1 MKTPKVVRWFGGKSH
16 LLPEILKRIPPHTT
30 YVEPF
35 GGGAAVLFAKAPS
48 PIEVYNDIDSAIVNF
63 FRVLRETHL
72 RDELVR
78 QLELTPY
85 SREEY
90 HNYRAWAKAGE
101 PETELPYNPQSPFT
115 LEEQR
120 AIEKAR
126 RFFVLNQQGFS
137 AIYAGSW
144 RFAHNDPRVVE
155 QYWSTLDKL
164 HAVGNRL
171 KRVQIEHDSFEH
183 VIPRYDHEE
192 AFFFLDPPYVPDTRV
207 SPEVYRHEMTIED
220 HKRLVE
226 ILLLTEGM
234 VMLTGYDHPVYDP
247 LVEHGWKKE
256 HVEVECKVSPT
267 FRDPNRKRTRRVET
281 IWMNPQCV
289 KRQQGQ
295 LDIFAMLAISDSND
309 EGNTPAAHAP
319 ERLQFESDES
329 DTQPRR

>member
-1 MKTPKVVRWFGGKSH
+1 MRTPKVVRWFGGKSH
-16 LLPEILKRIPPHTT
+16 MIPEILKRIPPHVT

-35 GGGAAVLFAKAPS
+35 GGGAAVLFAKQPS
-48 PIEVYNDIDSAIVNF
+48 PIEVYNDIDSSIVNF

-90 HNYRAWAKAGE
+90 HKYRAWARAGE
-101 PETELPYNPQSPFT
+101 PDDEFTYNPQSPFAR
-115 LEEQR
+115 EEQI

-144 RFAHNDPRVVE
+144 RFAHNDPKVVE

-164 HAVGNRL
+164 KAVGNRL
-171 KRVQIEHDSFEH
+171 KQVQIEHDSYEH
-183 VIPRYDHEE
+183 VIPRYDHED

-207 SPEVYRHEMTIED
+207 SPEVYRHEMTLKD
-220 HKRLVE
+220 HERLVE
-226 ILLLTEGM
+226 ILLFTEGA
-234 VMLTGYDHPVYDP
+234 VMMTGYDHPVYDP
-247 LVEHGWKKE
+247 LVGNGWVKE

-281 IWMNPQCV
+281 IWMNPQCIE
-289 KRQQGQ
+289 KQSRQ
-295 LDIFAMLAISDSND
+295 LDIFMMMDCDAS
-309 EGNTPAAHAP
+309 EKENT
-319 ERLQFESDES
+319 L
-329 DTQPRR
+329 